1 MPHQQLQ
8 QAQQAAQ
15 ALASKL
21 NQSAGAGYSQ
31 PQQHKVI
38 PNPDAI
44 QKAKEL
50 INKFQMSGQMGGS
63 GGAGGNGSGQHSPP
77 MGGGGGGGRP
87 GLGATVQEEI
97 MVPGNKV
104 GLIIGKG
111 GETIKQ
117 LQEKTGAKMVVVQDG
132 PGQEMEKPLK
142 ISGDP
147 QKVEHAKQLVMDLI
161 GGDQNNG
168 GRGGGGGGGGG
179 GRDGGGF
186 GGGRSMQ
193 PRQQDHGNPNYGY
206 GNGGGPHNE
215 QIELFVPKIAVG
227 VVIGK
232 GGDMIKKIQAETGCK
247 LQFIQQS
254 KNEEQGDRR
263 CVVSGSK
270 QQVEDGK
277 RMIEDLIASV
287 LKKNSGGGYGNDGWN
302 SNYNQSNQSIPG
314 GVQVQQEQYQF
325 IVPASK
331 CGIIIGRNGDTIKQI
346 NQQSGAHCE
355 MDRKASGNQTTEKTF
370 TIRGEQH
377 QVEEA
382 KRLIQDKINMDISLS
397 HLGTQTV
404 TQAPSSYSGG
414 GQNAQSQWY
423 GSQQQYGAQQGWD
436 QSQAAMGA
444 APGGAGS
451 QDYSMQWISYYRSMG
466 MHREADAIEA
476 QVKQRPADQPAGEC
490 D

>member
-1 MPHQQLQ
+1 MPHQQIQ

-15 ALASKL
+15 AVASKL
-21 NQSAGAGYSQ
+21 GQGGGGFNNMQN
-31 PQQHKVI
+31 KTV
-38 PNPDAI
+38 PNPEAV

-50 INKFQMSGQMGGS
+50 ISKFSNQFGGQMGGQTSPTHQPS
-63 GGAGGNGSGQHSPP
+63 G
-77 MGGGGGGGRP
+77 MGRP
-87 GLGATVQEEI
+87 GLGATTQEEI

-132 PGQEMEKPLK
+132 PTQEMEKPLR

-147 QKVEHAKQLVMDLI
+147 AKVEHAKQLVFELI
-161 GGDQNNG
+161 GGDQTPNPRAGGGGGGFNN
-168 GRGGGGGGGGG
+168 RGGGGGNN
-179 GRDGGGF
+179 
-186 GGGRSMQ
+186 MA
-193 PRQQDHGNPNYGY
+193 PRGQQEHNPNYGY

-215 QIELFVPKIAVG
+215 SIELFVPKIAVG

-263 CVVSGSK
+263 CMVSGTK
-270 QQVEDGK
+270 QQVDDGK
-277 RMIEDLIASV
+277 RMIEDLITSV
-287 LKKNSGGGYGNDGWN
+287 MKKNSGNYGNDSWN
-302 SNYNQSNQSIPG
+302 GNSYGQQAGSAPIAG

-325 IVPASK
+325 IVPSTK

-355 MDRKASGNQTTEKTF
+355 MDRKASQNQTTEKTF
-370 TIRGEQH
+370 TIKGEQH
-377 QVEEA
+377 QVDEA
-382 KRLIQDKINMDISLS
+382 KRLIQDKINMDLNLV

-404 TQAPSSYSGG
+404 TQPANGGFG
-414 GQNAQSQWY
+414 GQNAQGYWP
-423 GSQQQYGAQQGWD
+423 GGYGAAQGWD
-436 QSQAAMGA
+436 QSQAAMAG
-444 APGGAGS
+444 APGGPQIPG
-451 QDYSMQWISYYRSMG
+451 QPDYSAQWIEYYRSMG
-466 MHREADAIEA
+466 MHREAEAIEA
-476 QVKQRPADQPAGEC
+476 QIKQRQPAAPTPGKNFFKLV
-490 D
+490 